1 MLTTQTG
8 CRRPSTH
15 FASRSVNLSSRRTW
29 RSWEGNEVMNARLA
43 AAMFRAVAR
52 LWDGVLR
59 SSLLGH
65 FREIVVDGA

>member
-1 MLTTQTG
+1 
-8 CRRPSTH
+8 
-15 FASRSVNLSSRRTW
+15 
-29 RSWEGNEVMNARLA
+29 MNARLA

-65 FREIVVDGA
+65 FREIIVDGA